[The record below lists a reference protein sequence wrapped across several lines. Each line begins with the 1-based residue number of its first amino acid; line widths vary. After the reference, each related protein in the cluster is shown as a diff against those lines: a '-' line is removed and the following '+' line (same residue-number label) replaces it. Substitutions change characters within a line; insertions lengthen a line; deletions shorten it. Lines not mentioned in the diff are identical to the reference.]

1 LEIVEVELTK
11 LKHEVDMINAK
22 LKSKFF
28 KKKDGDGLEEKTE
41 TESIKKDDG
50 FDSLRELRKKG
61 VVDGIF

>member
-1 LEIVEVELTK
+1 
-11 LKHEVDMINAK
+11 MINAK